1 MTAEGQKVHTMRGS
15 KPSVWYTVYEAPD
28 KLIVIGFGKECA
40 AYMGMSMNC
49 FRSIVSKVKSGRNKA
64 YCIVVEDLEAG
75 TYAVYGGDNTGEL
88 RGRPRKVD
96 YDLVAD
102 LYYSGMCDADI
113 ARKLGINQGTVW
125 EWRTKKGLPP
135 IGKRGRPRKVVA

>member
-1 MTAEGQKVHTMRGS
+1 MGRHETSA
-15 KPSVWYTVYEAPD
+15 WFTVYEAYRD
-28 KLIVIGFGKECA
+28 RLVVIGYARECA
-40 AYMGMSMNC
+40 AFMGCTVKS
-49 FRSIVSKVKSGRNKA
+49 FRELVSRVKSGKVKSH
-64 YCIVVEDLEAG
+64 CIVVEDLEAG

>member
-1 MTAEGQKVHTMRGS
+1 MRGS

-28 KLIVIGFGKECA
+28 KLVVIGFGKECA
-40 AYMGMSMNC
+40 AYMGCSLNSFHC
-49 FRSIVSKVKSGRNKA
+49 LVSRVKSGRNKA
-64 YCIVVEDLEAG
+64 YCIVVEDLDAG

-96 YDLVAD
+96 YDLVAG

-113 ARKLGINQGTVW
+113 ARTLNINPGTVW